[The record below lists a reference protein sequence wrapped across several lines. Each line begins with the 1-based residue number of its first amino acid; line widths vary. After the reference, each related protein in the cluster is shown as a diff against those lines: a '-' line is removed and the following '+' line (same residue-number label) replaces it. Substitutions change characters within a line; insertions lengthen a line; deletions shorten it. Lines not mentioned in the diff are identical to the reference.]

1 MERNKILDITMERN
15 TPKQPANKKI
25 LKRNVLG
32 KYVIEELVN
41 LCPEKEWSRP
51 LRRLYYIC
59 KLKIFNRSL
68 TSPIFLGK

>member
-1 MERNKILDITMERN
+1 MERNKILDISMERN

-32 KYVIEELVN
+32 KYVIEELVS
-41 LCPEKEWSRP
+41 LCPERSGQD
-51 LRRLYYIC
+51 LSGGYIIYVSK
-59 KLKIFNRSL
+59 KLHRSL